1 MSTGPAADVVLSFVD
16 TNILVYAHD
25 RSDATK
31 HALARESIEALWDGG
46 SGVLSTQVL
55 QELYAVATSRW
66 KLAMTHAEARELVA
80 LYAQWR
86 VVHIE
91 PSLILTASRLAEDH
105 RLSIWDALI
114 LESARVAGA
123 THVLTEDLQDG
134 AVIGGV
140 RIENPFR

>member
-1 MSTGPAADVVLSFVD
+1 VVSFID

-31 HALARESIEALWDGG
+31 HTRARELIEGLWDDG

-86 VVHIE
+86 VIQVE
-91 PSLILTASRLAEDH
+91 PSLILTASRVAEEH
-105 RLSIWDALI
+105 GLSIWDALI

-123 THVLTEDLQDG
+123 SHLLTEDLQDG
-134 AVIGGV
+134 ASISGV